1 MCGKGGQE
9 GGEKP
14 SEGRGGGKVNMCGKG
29 KGVTMCGEVMGN
41 HVWEREGWG

>member
-14 SEGRGGGKVNMCGKG
+14 SEGRGGKVNMCGKG